1 MSEEATQD
9 TGSQAVAPE
18 AVAESAAPVNFLDS
32 LPEDLRSNPSLQNF
46 TDAGSLAKSYVHAR
60 SMIGADSIGK
70 PQQSWTPDQYKQ
82 FYAETGRPQSANDYS
97 LEFGMEIA
105 ETDYDAFR
113 QAAFDAGLAPG
124 QAQTIAQYLSN
135 QAQGAF
141 DYNEQSAAQAV
152 DGAVQE
158 LKTEYGQAYEQK
170 TQMAYNAATTLLG
183 KEGLSIFEDVQL
195 EDGRKLGDHPDIVRM
210 FVSLAERIGEDSLLG
225 DPTELIKTPDQ
236 AKQELKE
243 LMRPGTPYTDARH
256 PEHDAYV
263 QKAQEL
269 FELAS

>member
-9 TGSQAVAPE
+9 TGSQEVAPE
-18 AVAESAAPVNFLDS
+18 AVTSAAPANFLES
-32 LPEDLRSNPSLQNF
+32 LPEDLRDNPSLRNF

-60 SMIGADSIGK
+60 SMIGADNIGK
-70 PQQSWTPDQYKQ
+70 PQQSWTPEQYTQ
-82 FYAETGRPQSANDYS
+82 FYAETGRPKNASDYS

-105 ETDYDAFR
+105 EADYDAFR
-113 QAAFDAGLAPG
+113 QAAFDAGLAPQ

-135 QAQGAF
+135 QAQSAY

-152 DGAVQE
+152 DSAIHE

-183 KEGLSIFEDVQL
+183 KEGLQIFENVQL

-210 FVSLAERIGEDSLLG
+210 FVNLAEKIGEDSLLG
-225 DPTELIKTPDQ
+225 DPTELIMTPEQ
-236 AKQELKE
+236 AKAELKE
-243 LMRPGTPYTDARH
+243 VTRLDGPYGVRDH

-263 QKAQEL
+263 KRAQEL

>member
-1 MSEEATQD
+1 MSEEATQE
-9 TGSQAVAPE
+9 TGSQEVAPE
-18 AVAESAAPVNFLDS
+18 AVTQTAPANFLES
-32 LPEDLRSNPSLQNF
+32 LPEDLRDNPSLRNF

-70 PQQSWTPDQYKQ
+70 PQQSWTPDQYAQ
-82 FYAETGRPQSANDYS
+82 FYAETGRPQSASEYAIDFGVEVADGD
-97 LEFGMEIA
+97 LE
-105 ETDYDAFR
+105 AFR

-135 QAQGAF
+135 QAQGAYE
-141 DYNEQSAAQAV
+141 YNEQSAAQAV
-152 DGAVQE
+152 DGAIQE
-158 LKTEYGQAYEQK
+158 LKSEYGQAYEQK

-183 KEGLSIFEDVQL
+183 KEGLAIFEEVQL
-195 EDGRKLGDHPDIVRM
+195 EDGRRLGDHPDIVRM
-210 FVSLAERIGEDSLLG
+210 FVNLAEKIGEDSLLG
-225 DPTELIKTPDQ
+225 EPTELIKTPDQ

-243 LMRPGTPYTDARH
+243 LMRPGTPYTDSRH